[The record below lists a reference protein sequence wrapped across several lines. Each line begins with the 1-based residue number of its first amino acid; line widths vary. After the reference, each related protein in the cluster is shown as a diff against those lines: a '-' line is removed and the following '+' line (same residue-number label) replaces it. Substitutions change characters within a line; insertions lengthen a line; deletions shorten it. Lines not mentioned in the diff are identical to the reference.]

1 MKSVLRTAFLLC
13 CVVVLGACRS
23 MPATQATIAPAAC
36 AQPQVAHDAF
46 LATLWQQRAAEYDAL
61 SLQVY
66 ARALNSLDRALE
78 DAQWNALPESERQS
92 APSSGEV
99 AIISDV
105 DETLVDN
112 SAFAVREMREPV
124 AGCQTPAQARD
135 AWGLRWRDW
144 VQSAEA
150 PALAGAAEFMQ
161 AASLRGAKI
170 FYVTNRKD
178 DEQLA
183 TCANLRT
190 AGFPLGDCA
199 SQVLTR
205 NEDAGRGRDKVSRRQ
220 QIAARYRVVLLF
232 GDNLGDFSGNISGSE
247 AERDRLVAERKSWWG
262 ERWFMLPNPSYG
274 SWDEILGRLVSRPD
288 DFTTVAERAAY
299 VRELKEKKLEDCR
312 NRDCLKP

>member
-1 MKSVLRTAFLLC
+1 MKSSLRAVLLLS
-13 CVVVLGACRS
+13 VMVLLGACRT
-23 MPATQATIAPAAC
+23 MPAVPATPALAVC
-36 AQPQVAHDAF
+36 AQPAAAHDAF

-61 SLQVY
+61 SLQVF
-66 ARALNSLDRALE
+66 ARAIDSLDRALE
-78 DAQWNALPESERQS
+78 DAQWNALPEAERQS
-92 APSSGEV
+92 APSSSEV

-124 AGCQTPAQARD
+124 ARCQTPAQARD

-183 TCANLRT
+183 TCANLRS
-190 AGFPLGDCA
+190 AGFPLSDCA
-199 SQVLTR
+199 RQVLTR

-220 QIAARYRVVLLF
+220 QIAARYRVILLF

-247 AERDRLVAERKSWWG
+247 AERDRVVAERKSWWG
-262 ERWFMLPNPSYG
+262 KRWFMLPNPSYG
-274 SWDEILGRLVSRPD
+274 SWDEILGRIVDRPD
-288 DFTTVAERAAY
+288 DFATSAERAAY
-299 VRELKEKKLEDCR
+299 VRELKQNKLEDCR